1 MGSVAKPLSLSF
13 ACLLAACSS
22 PEEMGRDVG
31 VERSASATPADES
44 ALDRLERRTARGAKP
59 SNFSDDAKDGEAAR
73 EFDYSWPA
81 AVSAIPPLVTQLS
94 RDRDEALAQQKT
106 EWREARAEFGSSDC
120 VSCVNRGYET
130 TWEVVA
136 DLPRFLSLSATRW
149 VYSGGAHG
157 NIYYST
163 LVWDRQADAAI
174 EPVDLFKS
182 SGALFAAVRDRYC
195 EALDR
200 QRAEKRGDFSGNA
213 GIFSECPALEELT
226 VLVGSSNGETFD
238 RIGLIAAPYVA
249 GAYAE
254 GTYEVTLPVDA
265 EVLGA
270 VSPEYRESFSARE

>member
-182 SGALFAAVRDRYC
+182 SGALFAAV
-195 EALDR
+195 
-200 QRAEKRGDFSGNA
+200 
-213 GIFSECPALEELT
+213 
-226 VLVGSSNGETFD
+226 
-238 RIGLIAAPYVA
+238 
-249 GAYAE
+249 
-254 GTYEVTLPVDA
+254 
-265 EVLGA
+265 
-270 VSPEYRESFSARE
+270 